1 MLNLKNNILA
11 LDVGEKRIGL
21 AVVQKNNFI
30 VKPLN
35 YLDNDDFLNH
45 HLKQIIQNNEINVL
59 VVGLPRN
66 MSGQLTKQSQK
77 VKEFVNQ
84 HLRPL
89 NLKIVY
95 QDESLTSVLAEQ
107 NLSFQVKSKGGVDS
121 ESACLILEDYINS
134 L

>member
-35 YLDNDDFLNH
+35 YLDNDDFLKH
-45 HLKQIIQNNEINVL
+45 HLKQIIQNKEINVL